1 MRIGISTA
9 QRGRLARPAAVRA
22 VAQAAEQVGY
32 SSLWVLDAPGGG
44 VAGAVLDP
52 LGVLA
57 ATAAVTTRARLGAN
71 VHLAAPYDPQLLAR
85 SLATLDVL
93 SEGRLVVSLDSD
105 TLATLDAVLDAL
117 DRSWGDRSVGA
128 GQARPR
134 PPVLVGCTTRPGL
147 ERVAVRA
154 DGWSSCN
161 VPLAD
166 LAAGW
171 SLVLEEAA
179 AAGREPGDLRL
190 VVRTEIVLTD
200 RPLDGDRALYSGS
213 ADQVADDIEATR
225 SVGADE
231 VVLGF
236 PGDPC
241 LDEALDGYA
250 RIAEA
255 VSLRAGVVL

>member
-9 QRGRLARPAAVRA
+9 QRGRLARPAAIRA
-22 VAQAAEQVGY
+22 VAQAAESVGY
-32 SSLWVLDAPGGG
+32 SSLWVLDAPVGG
-44 VAGAVLDP
+44 VAGPALDP

-57 ATAAVTTRARLGAN
+57 ATAAGTTRARLGAS
-71 VHLAAPYDPQLLAR
+71 VRLAAPYDPQLLAR

-117 DRSWGDRSVGA
+117 DRSWGRGGGA
-128 GQARPR
+128 TPARAR
-134 PPVLVGCTTRPGL
+134 PPVLVGCTTPPGM
-147 ERVAVRA
+147 ERVALRA
-154 DGWSSCN
+154 DGWSPCN
-161 VPLAD
+161 LSLAE

-171 SLVLEEAA
+171 SGVLEEAA
-179 AAGREPGDLRL
+179 AAGRAPGRLRL
-190 VVRTEIVLTD
+190 VVRTEVVLTD

-213 ADQVADDIEATR
+213 ADQVADDVEATR
-225 SVGADE
+225 LVGADE

-255 VSLRAGVVL
+255 ASLRAGVVL